1 MKNKIPFIIP
11 ENDINL
17 RIFRFLMII
26 DQLAYT
32 QRGKL
37 VINIDRLVIFDFL
50 IRNPFILKQVLS
62 IKNNKTNLRLL
73 RYEFE
78 TVSTLFPNKIAL
90 VDTKSTK
97 EIIKLMIAYKM
108 LKVFQ
113 EKDDLF
119 YVLTDKAKLIVNQID
134 TDYSVRVKELC
145 EAMLVLRSVTINDLK
160 KVINPLVKG
169 I

>member
-73 RYEFE
+73 RDEFE